1 MFFETSARL
10 YQPAYFVK
18 RSRILLEL
26 NSVKITRE
34 GKIPPGLI
42 KTSIESEI
50 GHFYVVVVRRGQ
62 RNVSESVLQVQVVIL
77 IIQSYFFF
85 YVIGAVADV
94 TA

>member
-34 GKIPPGLI
+34 GKIPPRLI

-50 GHFYVVVVRRGQ
+50 GHFYVVVVRRRQ
-62 RNVSESVLQVQVVIL
+62 RNISKCAASAKLL
-77 IIQSYFFF
+77 F
-85 YVIGAVADV
+85 
-94 TA
+94 